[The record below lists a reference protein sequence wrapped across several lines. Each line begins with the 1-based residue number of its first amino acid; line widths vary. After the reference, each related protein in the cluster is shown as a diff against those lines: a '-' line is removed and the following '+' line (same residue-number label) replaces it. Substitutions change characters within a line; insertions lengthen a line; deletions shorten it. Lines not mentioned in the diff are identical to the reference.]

1 MHKHSI
7 TKRSRMNNP
16 TWYISTS
23 LISQF
28 SSLRL
33 LRRLCLP
40 EVAALFQLKCLSLCV
55 CVSTSLS
62 PTLQCSSIGIWNAL
76 ESDNISCIRNATQ
89 RNANTVTHK
98 GLSRSYRSI
107 ISRCQSDCQLIDSI
121 FYNWQIPNDKTVRKD
136 SRRGR

>member
-7 TKRSRMNNP
+7 TQRSRMNNP

-28 SSLRL
+28 SLLRL

-40 EVAALFQLKCLSLCV
+40 KVAVLFQFKCV
-55 CVSTSLS
+55 CVCLPPSL
-62 PTLQCSSIGIWNAL
+62 PLCIAVPLEFVNAL

-89 RNANTVTHK
+89 IP
-98 GLSRSYRSI
+98 LPSYRSI

-121 FYNWQIPNDKTVRKD
+121 FYNWKILNNKTVRKD

>member
-55 CVSTSLS
+55 WCVCVYLPLS
-62 PTLQCSSIGIWNAL
+62 DSALQFHWNL
-76 ESDNISCIRNATQ
+76 ECLRKRQHQLHTQ

-107 ISRCQSDCQLIDSI
+107 TSRCQSDCQLIDSI

>member
-40 EVAALFQLKCLSLCV
+40 EVAALFQLKCLSLYVWYV

-62 PTLQCSSIGIWNAL
+62 PTLHCSSIGIWNAL

-89 RNANTVTHK
+89 IPLPTKVFLAR
-98 GLSRSYRSI
+98 
-107 ISRCQSDCQLIDSI
+107 IDPSLVGAKAI
-121 FYNWQIPNDKTVRKD
+121 V
-136 SRRGR
+136 S

>member
-62 PTLQCSSIGIWNAL
+62 PTLHCSSIGIWNAL
-76 ESDNISCIRNATQ
+76 ESDNISCIRIATQ
-89 RNANTVTHK
+89 IPLPTKVFLAR
-98 GLSRSYRSI
+98 
-107 ISRCQSDCQLIDSI
+107 IDPSLVGAKAI
-121 FYNWQIPNDKTVRKD
+121 V
-136 SRRGR
+136 S